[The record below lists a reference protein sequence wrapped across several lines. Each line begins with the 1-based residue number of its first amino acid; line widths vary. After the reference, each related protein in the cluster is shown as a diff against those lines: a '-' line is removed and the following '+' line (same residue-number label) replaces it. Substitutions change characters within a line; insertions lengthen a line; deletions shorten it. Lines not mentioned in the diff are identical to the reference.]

1 MRRPAD
7 DATVVLRRPPV
18 PPPRRRSP
26 WPAVAGFCGLALVAG
41 LAVWDWLGRAPA
53 PTQPPPAGLEG
64 VAPVAPRHVARIAG
78 PLAILENRAET
89 LTVFR
94 LEPNHA
100 IVVLDFPTLLQQGR
114 MLNRVAALVEKAGL
128 PRDQVLDDTTLAG
141 AIAARGES
149 PESFYFGHNYRA
161 SDLVR
166 FFTLAAA
173 QGVVLNDEERRLAA
187 ILDDLG
193 IAPRGPDGLP
203 RLAEEAA
210 IVTVPGL
217 AAAAPERGV
226 AFAIDQSVRE
236 AILRHELSHG
246 EFFTNKAYAEHVAR
260 WWQDRLSPRERTAF
274 RRFLAEGG
282 YDPELEEVMMNE
294 AMAYLMHTP
303 NPGFFAPDAVGLDAA
318 AVERLRAGFT
328 QGLPETWLFSVPWP
342 DR

>member
-1 MRRPAD
+1 MRRQAD
-7 DATVVLRRPPV
+7 DATVVLRRPAS
-18 PPPRRRSP
+18 PPPRRSR
-26 WPAVAGFCGLALVAG
+26 WPAALGLSALLLAAGVG
-41 LAVWDWLGRAPA
+41 VWSWYQGRPQRAPL
-53 PTQPPPAGLEG
+53 PPAGLQHA
-64 VAPVAPRHVARIAG
+64 APVAPRHVALVAG
-78 PLAILENRAET
+78 PLAILENRAQT

-128 PRDQVLDDTTLAG
+128 PRDRVLDDVALAG
-141 AIAARGES
+141 AIFERGES
-149 PESFYFGHNYRA
+149 VESFYFGHNYRA

-173 QGVVLNDEERRLAA
+173 QGVALNDEEKRLAA

-193 IAPRGPDGLP
+193 IAPRGPEGLP

-226 AFAIDQSVRE
+226 AFPIDASVRE

-246 EFFTNKAYAEHVAR
+246 EFFTNKAYADHVAA
-260 WWQDRLSPRERTAF
+260 WWRERLSPRERTAF

-282 YDPELEEVMMNE
+282 YDPEIDEVMMNE

-303 NPGFFAPDAVGLDAA
+303 NPGFFAPDAIGLDPE
-318 AVERLRAGFT
+318 AVARLRARFMEGM
-328 QGLPETWLFSVPWP
+328 PETWLFTVPWP